1 MARGEEPR
9 KNNKEASRG
18 WEDDPGECSRAR
30 GWVKEMDACLVE
42 KHLQEGEGYRG
53 KVERWLLRYD
63 LLSKSNRSNIP
74 C

>member
-1 MARGEEPR
+1 MVRGEELR

-18 WEDDPGECSRAR
+18 WEDDPEECSRAR

-42 KHLQEGEGYRG
+42 KHLQERESHEGGRKEG
-53 KVERWLLRYD
+53 RKEGRED
-63 LLSKSNRSNIP
+63 D